1 MNIEICEM
9 TKEDWPEVSEI
20 YSWWLEN
27 GNITFHKKCPPYDDW
42 DKGHLKDCR
51 FIAKA
56 DGKTAG
62 FCVLSPTSQR
72 EAYKGVVE
80 ISIYLKNGYTG
91 YGIGKMLIEKM
102 INESEKKGYW
112 TLYASI
118 FSINKQCI
126 NMLEKCGFRYI
137 GYREKISKDKFGVWQ
152 DTTYME
158 RRSKKIM

>member
-1 MNIEICEM
+1 MDIEICEM
-9 TKEDWPEVSEI
+9 KEYDWPDVSNI
-20 YSWWLEN
+20 YTWWLEN
-27 GNITFHKKCPPYDDW
+27 GNITFHKKCPAYDDW

-56 DGKTAG
+56 EGKTVG

-80 ISIYLKNGYTG
+80 ISIYIQKEFTG
-91 YGIGKMLIEKM
+91 MKIGQMLIEKM
-102 INESEKKGYW
+102 IIESEKKGYW
-112 TLYASI
+112 TLFASV

-126 NMLEKCGFRYI
+126 KMLEKCGFRLI

-152 DTTYME
+152 DITYME
-158 RRSKKIM
+158 RRSKNIM

>member
-1 MNIEICEM
+1 MDIEICEM

-27 GNITFHKKCPPYDDW
+27 GNITFHKKCPSYDDW

-56 DGKTAG
+56 DGKTVG

-102 INESEKKGYW
+102 INESEK
-112 TLYASI
+112 
-118 FSINKQCI
+118 
-126 NMLEKCGFRYI
+126 
-137 GYREKISKDKFGVWQ
+137 
-152 DTTYME
+152 
-158 RRSKKIM
+158 